1 MMPKFGLA
9 TTAIAMI
16 RVDGGRLQRKEGKGF
31 FGVAFHSFSLALKF
45 TCPLQVWC
53 VLEYSSTVRRLWVT
67 MLGCSVGVLPGII
80 FFSLS
85 GGWLCQE
92 GPKTK
97 D

>member
-53 VLEYSSTVRRLWVT
+53 VLEYSTTVVGYNAGVFGRRSTRDY
-67 MLGCSVGVLPGII
+67 
-80 FFSLS
+80 FFFPL
-85 GGWLCQE
+85 
-92 GPKTK
+92 
-97 D
+97 

>member
-53 VLEYSSTVRRLWVT
+53 VLEYSTTVVGYNAGVFGRRSTRDY
-67 MLGCSVGVLPGII
+67 